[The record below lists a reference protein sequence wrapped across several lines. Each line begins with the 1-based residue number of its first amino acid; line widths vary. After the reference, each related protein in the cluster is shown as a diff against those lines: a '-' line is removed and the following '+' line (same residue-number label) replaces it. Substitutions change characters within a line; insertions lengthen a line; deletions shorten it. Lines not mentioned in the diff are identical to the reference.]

1 MSSLPRHVLTLP
13 VDVCTSM
20 QKLPE
25 HTCTKNER
33 TEGEYYSLGLTNG
46 NVKHFPT
53 TSHVHVSTVVN
64 TEII

>member
-1 MSSLPRHVLTLP
+1 MSPLPRHVLTLP

-25 HTCTKNER
+25 HTYTKKER
-33 TEGEYYSLGLTNG
+33 TEGEDYSLGRTNG

-53 TSHVHVSTVVN
+53 TINVHVSIVVN
-64 TEII
+64 SEII